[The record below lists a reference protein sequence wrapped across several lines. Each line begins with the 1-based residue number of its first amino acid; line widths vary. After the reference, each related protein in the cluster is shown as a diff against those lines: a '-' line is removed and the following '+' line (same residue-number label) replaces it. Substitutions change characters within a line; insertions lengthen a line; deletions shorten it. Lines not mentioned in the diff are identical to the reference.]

1 MITLEQGRNE
11 AEMRMHLKGE
21 RVLHRVLVLGGANL
35 FASAKDF
42 LGGEFNC
49 TQFVPEG
56 LGLTNNRC
64 RRSRS
69 TAFTKP
75 RRGWHVSITR
85 FGIGAFCV
93 QY

>member
-1 MITLEQGRNE
+1 
-11 AEMRMHLKGE
+11 MRMHLKGE

-42 LGGEFNC
+42 LAAISIARS
-49 TQFVPEG
+49 FVPEG
-56 LGLTNNRC
+56 LDLINHRC

-69 TAFTKP
+69 TAFTKL